1 MHPIFEHVPIRICKA
16 ASPSELWNLQRLSSR
31 PQFRGE
37 TWLSLWPWPGIRCVV
52 RLAQLITSRWLLG
65 CQVWKCWFP
74 KVAMFLFNY
83 HKQQGAQVA
92 SVSLSADS
100 MGFLA
105 PKTEVA
111 EVAGNIFGLKR
122 LRLSIDRCTCHW
134 QSLPLVD
141 EDVFFIDHHE
151 IPAIGGFIPE
161 WYVQSMC
168 VCVYT

>member
-1 MHPIFEHVPIRICKA
+1 M
-16 ASPSELWNLQRLSSR
+16 
-31 PQFRGE
+31 
-37 TWLSLWPWPGIRCVV
+37 
-52 RLAQLITSRWLLG
+52 
-65 CQVWKCWFP
+65 
-74 KVAMFLFNY
+74 
-83 HKQQGAQVA
+83 A

-151 IPAIGGFIPE
+151 IPAHWWFHPRMICAK
-161 WYVQSMC
+161 YVC
-168 VCVYT
+168 VCTRNYIYIYNYIYTFTWIHIVSCTIGNIYIALPPILCL